1 MINALRGA
9 SLLAIFVVLP
19 LVGCAPLMRPEGPSK
34 VAQRAPIDSGP
45 STQRRG
51 PDGYPLLGAF
61 PSSAAPQLADAEVNA
76 ERSGLQGAQ
85 AGQGTEGATADADYA
100 RQLAEANALRLKT
113 RQDVDAAVATGG
125 PDGDTGT
132 N

>member
-1 MINALRGA
+1 MDERLCAAPALVYDGVWTGHDDGKTMINALRGA
-9 SLLAIFVVLP
+9 SLLAICAVLP

-85 AGQGTEGATADADYA
+85 AGQEIGRAH
-100 RQLAEANALRLKT
+100 
-113 RQDVDAAVATGG
+113 V
-125 PDGDTGT
+125 
-132 N
+132 

>member
-19 LVGCAPLMRPEGPSK
+19 LVGCAPFMRPEGPSK
-34 VAQRAPIDSGP
+34 MAQRAPIDSGP
-45 STQRRG
+45 STQRLG

-61 PSSAAPQLADAEVNA
+61 PNSAAPQLADGEVTT

-85 AGQGTEGATADADYA
+85 AGQGTAGATADADYA
-100 RQLAEANALRLKT
+100 RQLAEARALRLKT
-113 RQDVDAAVATGG
+113 RQNVDAAIAAGG
-125 PDGDTGT
+125 LDGNTGT